1 MNRGCALS
9 GLLSLLAGLLL
20 TAAGCGPAR
29 ILPRFSSD
37 TVVRS
42 AEPPSPAPDP
52 VAYDP
57 ATPPR
62 PPRNILA
69 LSGGGSYGAYTAG
82 VLTGWSRADTRPDF
96 DVVTGISTG
105 ALIAP
110 IAFLGPKYDFELR
123 KFYTEVGP
131 ADIFSYRSWYTLPF
145 RDAFASSAPLRK
157 TVESGLTTEVVH
169 GIAVEHLKGRRL
181 YIATTQLDTSKT
193 VVWDIG
199 AIAHRGGP
207 NARRLICDLMI
218 ASSSVPGVLPPVP
231 VIVDVDGKKRVELH
245 VDGGVTATVFV
256 PSDVIEAA
264 ARTVTEAGGPA
275 NVYVIVAG
283 KAYPEPTKVRARL
296 IGVLEASGAAF
307 LSAHTRRDVGNL
319 YHMTRLAGLNFH
331 LATLRQDFPQDG
343 GGSALDFD
351 PNAMGPLYVEG
362 IKVGVAGPA
371 WDTEVPERSPGTTG
385 TIRTGPRLR
394 TPPGN

>member
-29 ILPRFSSD
+29 ILSRFQ
-37 TVVRS
+37 TNEVARA
-42 AEPPSPAPDP
+42 AEPPPPAPDP
-52 VAYDP
+52 VAFDP
-57 ATPPR
+57 PTPPR

-69 LSGGGSYGAYTAG
+69 LSGGGAYGAFTAG
-82 VLTGWSRADTRPDF
+82 VLNGWSRADTRPEF

-110 IAFLGPKYDFELR
+110 IAFLGSKYDFELR

-131 ADIFSYRSWYTLPF
+131 ADVFDYRSWYTIPF

-157 TVESGLTTEVVH
+157 TVESGLTPEVIA
-169 GIAVEHLKGRRL
+169 GIAIEHRKGRRL

-199 AIAHRGGP
+199 AIALHGGP

-231 VIVDVDGKKRVELH
+231 VVVDVDGKKRVELH

-256 PSDVIEAA
+256 PAEVIEAA
-264 ARTVTEAGGPA
+264 AKTATESDAPA
-275 NVYVIVAG
+275 NLYVIVAG
-283 KAYPEPTKVRARL
+283 KPYPEPTKVRARL

-307 LSAHTRRDVGNL
+307 MSAHTRRDLGNL
-319 YHMTRLAGLNFH
+319 YHMARLNGLNFH
-331 LATLRQDFPQDG
+331 ITSLRQDFPQDG
-343 GGSALDFD
+343 GGSALDFE
-351 PNAMGPLYVEG
+351 PNTMGPLYVEG
-362 IKVGVAGPA
+362 IKVGVAGPS
-371 WDTEVPERSPGTTG
+371 WDTEVPERSPGTG
-385 TIRTGPRLR
+385 GAIRTGPRLR
-394 TPPGN
+394 TPRAD